1 MPLDG
6 TQVTNP
12 VIEMLREGRAK
23 IERGWCQR
31 ISLSPTGAVCALG
44 ALSEPS
50 GFIKITAATE
60 ALRAAAGAGH
70 LSEISRWNDSPERT
84 QADVLALYDRAIAM
98 VIAKE
103 MENKA

>member
-12 VIEMLREGRAK
+12 VIEALREGRK
-23 IERGWCQR
+23 RIERGWCQR
-31 ISLSPTGAVCALG
+31 CSLSKAGEVCALG
-44 ALSEPS
+44 AL
-50 GFIKITAATE
+50 GDQFGWIMVTAATD
-60 ALRAAAGAGH
+60 ALQKAAGASC
-70 LSEISRWNDSPERT
+70 LSTISRWNDSPGRT

-98 VIAKE
+98 AITEE